1 MNTATATIDEET
13 KNQHAEIDRK
23 AKAAKDFQVQL
34 GQLERQVEA
43 ATQRL
48 VNAAAFKAHL
58 SKRIVELRQL
68 VLNLWGKTRE
78 VVNVDPHS
86 QACDAYNTILISELA
101 IKDWPRVEA
110 VLRANL
116 DKATR
121 DRDEFSKRAP
131 AQA

>member
-48 VNAAAFKAHL
+48 VNATAFKAHL
-58 SKRIVELRQL
+58 SKRIVELREL
-68 VLNLWGKTRE
+68 LLTLWGRSRE

-101 IKDWPRVEA
+101 IKDWSRIES

-116 DKATR
+116 DRAKQQLA
-121 DRDEFSKRAP
+121 EFQQHRK
-131 AQA
+131 

>member
-1 MNTATATIDEET
+1 MNTATANIDEET

-23 AKAAKDFQVQL
+23 ARVAKDFQVQL

-48 VNAAAFKAHL
+48 VNVTAFKQHL
-58 SKRIVELRQL
+58 SKRIVELREL
-68 VLNLWGKTRE
+68 RLTLWGRSRE

-101 IKDWPRVEA
+101 IKDWSRIET

-116 DKATR
+116 DHAKQQLADFQR
-121 DRDEFSKRAP
+121 QQK
-131 AQA
+131 

>member
-23 AKAAKDFQVQL
+23 ARVAKDFQVQL

-48 VNAAAFKAHL
+48 VNATAFKQHL
-58 SKRIVELRQL
+58 SKRIVELREL
-68 VLNLWGKTRE
+68 LLTLWGRSRE

-101 IKDWPRVEA
+101 IKDWSRIEP
-110 VLRANL
+110 VLRAHL
-116 DKATR
+116 DRAKQQLA
-121 DRDEFSKRAP
+121 EFQQRRK
-131 AQA
+131 